1 MVRFQG
7 QERQLAS
14 RYLFEVVKQAM
25 KKEKS
30 QFGCPRLALFGY
42 SMHILF
48 VESLYH
54 DFIFLSK
61 YQ

>member
-1 MVRFQG
+1 
-7 QERQLAS
+7 
-14 RYLFEVVKQAM
+14 M

-54 DFIFLSK
+54 DFKVHSK
-61 YQ
+61 YIIDLHKSNYAKLFYK